1 MMGGAGRGT
10 RRRFW
15 EKHLGWSGAASIL
28 VTGLMN
34 GLLSWIWDW
43 PPNTTGWTPAVSRLL
58 LARTSSIP
66 RMLESLV
73 TSKLISS

>member
-10 RRRFW
+10 CRRFW

-43 PPNTTGWTPAVSRLL
+43 PPNHHRLDSSSLSPLASQDL
-58 LARTSSIP
+58 LHT
-66 RMLESLV
+66 
-73 TSKLISS
+73 